1 MRARNLWASS
11 TMACAALFGTAH
23 AQTPAQ
29 APDVCALANA
39 PAGGWRVRVPFEVID
54 GRIYVQATVN
64 ERGPFRFAV
73 DTGASGMG
81 RADSS
86 LVATLGLAVH
96 DEADNS
102 DGVTTSKADVTRFD
116 SLEVGGLVR
125 RNLEVMTRD
134 YSGNKPPAEK
144 FSGIIGRDFFNDG
157 LLVIDYPNTTL
168 SFSRS
173 LALHGGQAGVLPYER
188 AFRIPVSIGNM
199 QTTGNLDTGANVAF
213 VLPEAMYTEVSRT
226 PLEKA
231 GAGTLSN
238 TQVETGRATLHGP
251 FRLGAATVSDVEVRV
266 SDSYPELL
274 VGAHALQNTT
284 LLIDQRSQSV
294 ALCP

>member
-1 MRARNLWASS
+1 
-11 TMACAALFGTAH
+11 MACAALFGTAH
-23 AQTPAQ
+23 AQTPGQ
-29 APDVCALANA
+29 APDVCALASA
-39 PAGGWRVRVPFEVID
+39 PAGSWRVRVPFEVID

-86 LVATLGLAVH
+86 LVAALGLAVH

-173 LALHGGQAGVLPYER
+173 LALHEGQAGVLPYER

-213 VLPEAMYTEVSRT
+213 VLPEAMYTQVSRT

-238 TQVETGRATLHGP
+238 TQVQTGRATLHGP

-274 VGAHALQNTT
+274 VGAHALQNMT